1 MTPLMVPPSVTV
13 TRLSEVSSGLAGIDQ
28 TLAIMR
34 KWVFDYKINPI
45 IREVALNQVRYLP
58 QKDFYGEAKVMHN
71 FVQNHIRY
79 VRDIADTEVI
89 QTPLKTLE
97 YGQGDCD
104 DKATLL
110 AALLE
115 SIGHLTRF
123 HAVGFR
129 PGKISHVLLEDNIN
143 DQWIP
148 LETTEPVAMGWLPPN
163 IRESRFG

>member
-1 MTPLMVPPSVTV
+1 M
-13 TRLSEVSSGLAGIDQ
+13 
-28 TLAIMR
+28 
-34 KWVFDYKINPI
+34 
-45 IREVALNQVRYLP
+45 IREVALEQVRYLP
-58 QKDFYGEAKVMHN
+58 QKDFYGEAKAMHN

-110 AALLE
+110 AAMLE
-115 SIGHLTRF
+115 SIGHITRF
-123 HAVGFR
+123 HAVGFQT
-129 PGKISHVLLEDNIN
+129 GKISHVLLEDNIN
-143 DQWIP
+143 GQWVP

-163 IRESRFG
+163 IRESRYG